1 VTKSL
6 YFNNAQKAKGSKME
20 KKTDLSNLATE
31 ATEAMVASIPTT
43 PVQPQAETPCT
54 EKDTACNKRWI
65 DSLSDCC

>member
-1 VTKSL
+1 ME
-6 YFNNAQKAKGSKME
+6 NKANLS
-20 KKTDLSNLATE
+20 DL
-31 ATEAMVASIPTT
+31 ATEAMVASIPAT

>member
-6 YFNNAQKAKGSKME
+6 YFNYAQKAKGSKME
-20 KKTDLSNLATE
+20 TKTDLSDL
-31 ATEAMVASIPTT
+31 ATEAMVASIPATT
-43 PVQPQAETPCT
+43 VQPQAETPCT

>member
-1 VTKSL
+1 VTQSL
-6 YFNNAQKAKGSKME
+6 YFNYAQKAKGNKME
-20 KKTDLSNLATE
+20 NKANLSDL
-31 ATEAMVASIPTT
+31 ATEAMVASIPAT

>member
-6 YFNNAQKAKGSKME
+6 YFNNAQKAKGSKMT
-20 KKTDLSNLATE
+20 KQADLSDL
-31 ATEAMVASIPTT
+31 ATEAMVSSIPAK

>member
-1 VTKSL
+1 
-6 YFNNAQKAKGSKME
+6 ME

-31 ATEAMVASIPTT
+31 AMVSSIPTT

>member
-1 VTKSL
+1 MTKSL

-20 KKTDLSNLATE
+20 KKTDLSNL

>member
-6 YFNNAQKAKGSKME
+6 YFNYAQKAKGNKME
-20 KKTDLSNLATE
+20 NKADLSDL
-31 ATEAMVASIPTT
+31 ATEAMVASIPATT
-43 PVQPQAETPCT
+43 VQPHAETPCT

>member
-1 VTKSL
+1 MTQSL
-6 YFNNAQKAKGSKME
+6 YFNYAQKAKGNKME
-20 KKTDLSNLATE
+20 NKADLSDL

-43 PVQPQAETPCT
+43 SVQPQAETPCT

>member
-1 VTKSL
+1 MTKQ
-6 YFNNAQKAKGSKME
+6 A
-20 KKTDLSNLATE
+20 DLSDL
-31 ATEAMVASIPTT
+31 ATEAMVSSIPAK